1 MEIKDLKF
9 LLEEPFDI
17 NLKKFYNH
25 SVTRK

>member
-9 LLEEPFDI
+9 LLYEPFDI

-25 SVTRK
+25 SVKRK